1 MNPTPMIIRIGTGTH
16 RCHRSPFNPSSCD
29 SVRKRVVRMPSRARA
44 SHRSGRTCCWVF
56 IFLVVSGREILADHP
71 LPAGLIRLH
80 DAMRFADLLEAKHA
94 GRLGLEPARRH
105 LLRNFLQRHVGQR
118 EARRAEHK
126 TTEEREVDTTR
137 HLQQRVEVLDRREPP
152 RQPARHARPP
162 RRSMARESR
171 MVLLPTRS
179 STASSCLASAMR
191 WERSGPSNSTRE
203 APSFCTIA
211 NRCWLRVVA
220 MIRAPA
226 LTAILSAAWPNDEV
240 APRITS
246 VWSLVISRLRKR
258 QVHAVA

>member
-1 MNPTPMIIRIGTGTH
+1 MNPTPMIIRIGMGTH
-16 RCHRSPFNPSSCD
+16 RRHRSPFNPSSCD

-56 IFLVVSGREILADHP
+56 IFLVVSGREIVDDHH

-80 DAMRFADLLEAKHA
+80 DAMRFADLLEAKHT

-105 LLRNFLQRHVGQR
+105 L
-118 EARRAEHK
+118 
-126 TTEEREVDTTR
+126 
-137 HLQQRVEVLDRREPP
+137 
-152 RQPARHARPP
+152 
-162 RRSMARESR
+162 
-171 MVLLPTRS
+171 
-179 STASSCLASAMR
+179 
-191 WERSGPSNSTRE
+191 
-203 APSFCTIA
+203 
-211 NRCWLRVVA
+211 LRVVA